1 MNCVRCQREIPD
13 GSMFCCYC
21 GKKQETQRR
30 KRAKRPNMSGTA
42 RKRGRYYEAI
52 WTVASPELTADGRI
66 KQFRKSKSGFKTRK
80 EAEDYCILMMNKVAE
95 ARKAPELKVYWN
107 IYKEKRLPELSKDK
121 ISAYKKAW
129 ERLTP
134 LHGRRVDT
142 IYTKDMQDLID
153 SLNLTYYPAKYMKA
167 VLQRLFEYAAGERF
181 ASKDLPD
188 LIELPPLNA
197 TAREPFTEEEQKK
210 IWESYAE
217 GNTDAAMPLTMIYTG
232 MMPGELQLLVK
243 ENIDFDNGTIS
254 GMGLKTEVRRS
265 TPVVLSEE
273 AYCILKERVSG
284 LSDTD
289 SVFCRDEKKFYKL
302 YYHALEVAGVRKLTP
317 YSCRHTTATIL
328 AVKKN
333 IPAQAIK
340 KMMRWS
346 TAKMLNNYAHPDVED
361 ARSAA
366 NAIRYNKTTE
376 E

>member
-1 MNCVRCQREIPD
+1 MICVKCSREIPEQ
-13 GSMFCCYC
+13 SSYCCYC
-21 GKKQETQRR
+21 GKKQIVQPR
-30 KRAKRPNMSGTA
+30 KRAKRPNQAGSV
-42 RKRGRYYEAI
+42 RKRGKTYQAEWTTEASE
-52 WTVASPELTADGRI
+52 VLQDGRV
-66 KQFRKSKSGFKTRK
+66 KQFRKTKGGFATRR
-80 EAEDYCILMMNKVAE
+80 EAEEYCLLMRNKASAPKE
-95 ARKAPELKVYWN
+95 APELKVYWN

-134 LHGRRVDT
+134 LHGRKVDT

-153 SLNLTYYPAKYMKA
+153 SLNLPYYPAKYMKA

-181 ASKDLPD
+181 ASRDLPD

-197 TAREPFTEEEQKK
+197 VPREPFTEDEQKK
-210 IWESYAE
+210 IWESYGE
-217 GNTDAAMPLTMIYTG
+217 GNTEAAMPLTMIYTG

-243 ENIDFDNGTIS
+243 GNIDFETGTIS
-254 GMGLKTEVRRS
+254 GMGLKTEIRRA

-273 AYCILKERVSG
+273 AYCILKDRVDR
-284 LSDTD
+284 LADTD
-289 SVFCRDEKKFYKL
+289 PVFYKNEKKFYEV
-302 YYHALEVAGVRKLTP
+302 YYKALEVAGVRKLTP

-333 IPAQAIK
+333 IPVQAIK

-366 NAIRYNKTTE
+366 NAIRYNKTAGE
-376 E
+376 